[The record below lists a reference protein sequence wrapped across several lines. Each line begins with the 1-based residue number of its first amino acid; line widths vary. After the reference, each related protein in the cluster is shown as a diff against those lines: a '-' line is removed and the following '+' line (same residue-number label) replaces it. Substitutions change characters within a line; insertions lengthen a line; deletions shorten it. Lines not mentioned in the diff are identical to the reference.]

1 MKPNSDPPTENP
13 SATPTLP
20 NKYPGSLLCM
30 SACHLK
36 YGEPTLDTLLFKL
49 LGKTH

>member
-13 SATPTLP
+13 SATPTLA
-20 NKYPGSLLCM
+20 NKYPGSPSM
-30 SACHLK
+30 YVCHLK